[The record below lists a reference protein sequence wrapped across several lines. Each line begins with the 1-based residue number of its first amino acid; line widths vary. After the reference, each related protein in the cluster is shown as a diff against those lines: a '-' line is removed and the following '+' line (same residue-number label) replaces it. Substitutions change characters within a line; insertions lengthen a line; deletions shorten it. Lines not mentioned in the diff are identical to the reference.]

1 MKLNPPTVIVTF
13 LFYLTVVATQTISTA
28 QTMPD
33 PCIEIAQ
40 YKDFL
45 TLADRRAELLAE
57 SQQFTLDINDLN
69 SELSNAPT
77 VAELEFQKKRL
88 DDLQKKPTRSP
99 AEDETM
105 QALEQVLK
113 NLRSDKAITD
123 EIARKNE
130 VLVKDKVLLQC
141 IQGRI
146 SQLTSPEQNFRTNT
160 SWVFAGLIGAVI
172 IGFFVLAFRDEIMR
186 RAIFS
191 GETGIQFLTLFS
203 VVIAIILFGI
213 INILE
218 GKELAALLGGL
229 SGYILGRTSQ
239 RSALPAPPPTPTGGA
254 AALQKFI
261 RDLTSI
267 DLSPSSANLSSTS
280 KAHQLVAEPK
290 DIKGAV
296 IKDDEKL
303 FVPEWESSDPSVAK
317 VDQSGLVSMVGPG
330 TANVTASY
338 GNIKSNS
345 CVVTCT

>member
-1 MKLNPPTVIVTF
+1 MKLNPPSVIAAF
-13 LFYLTVVATQTISTA
+13 LFFLAVATQTTTTA
-28 QTMPD
+28 QTVPD
-33 PCIEIAQ
+33 SCAEVAQ

-45 TLADRRAELLAE
+45 ALADRRAELLAE
-57 SQQFTLDINDLN
+57 SQQLAIEVN
-69 SELSNAPT
+69 ELKSISDAPT
-77 VAELEFQKKRL
+77 VDELATQKKRL
-88 DDLQKKPTRSP
+88 DDLQKKQTRTPSEE
-99 AEDETM
+99 EDI
-105 QALEQVLK
+105 QQLQLILR
-113 NLRSDKAITD
+113 NLRSDK
-123 EIARKNE
+123 EIADDIAQKNA
-130 VLVKDKVLLQC
+130 VLVKDKILLQC

-160 SWVFAGLIGAVI
+160 SWVFAGLISAVI
-172 IGFFVLAFRDEIMR
+172 IGFFVLAFKDEVMR

-239 RSALPAPPPTPTGGA
+239 KGAPPAPPTTPTGA
-254 AALQKFI
+254 ATLQKFI
-261 RDLTSI
+261 KDLTSI
-267 DLSPSSANLSSTS
+267 SVSPSSATLSSTS
-280 KAHQLVAEPK
+280 KAHQLIAEPK

-296 IKDDEKL
+296 IRDDDKL
-303 FVPEWESSDPSVAK
+303 FVPEWESSDPAVAK

-330 TANVTASY
+330 TAEVTASY
-338 GNIKSNS
+338 GNIKSNP

>member
-1 MKLNPPTVIVTF
+1 MKLIPLSVGATF
-13 LFYLTVVATQTISTA
+13 LFFLAVATPTTSMA
-28 QTMPD
+28 QTVPD
-33 PCIEIAQ
+33 PCAEIAQ

-45 TLADRRAELLAE
+45 ALSDRRAELLAE
-57 SQQFTLDINDLN
+57 SQQLTFDI
-69 SELSNAPT
+69 SELKSAIPESPT
-77 VAELEFQKKRL
+77 VAELATQKKRL
-88 DDLQKKPTRSP
+88 DDLQKKQMRT
-99 AEDETM
+99 ALEDEAM
-105 QALEQVLK
+105 QQLELILR
-113 NLRSDKAITD
+113 NLRSDKEITD
-123 EIARKNE
+123 DIAQKNA

-141 IQGRI
+141 IQGKI
-146 SQLTSPEQNFRTNT
+146 SQLTSPEQKFRTDT
-160 SWVFAGLIGAVI
+160 SWVFAGLISAVI
-172 IGFFVLAFRDEIMR
+172 IGFFVLAFKDEVMR

-239 RSALPAPPPTPTGGA
+239 RGAPPAASPTTPTGA
-254 AALQKFI
+254 ATLQKFI
-261 RDLTSI
+261 KDLNSI
-267 DLSPSSANLSSTS
+267 NVSPSSATLSSTS
-280 KAHQLVAEPK
+280 KAHQLIAEPK

-296 IKDDEKL
+296 IKDDDKL
-303 FVPEWESSDPSVAK
+303 FVPEWESSDPAVAK

-338 GNIKSNS
+338 GNIKSDP

>member
-1 MKLNPPTVIVTF
+1 M
-13 LFYLTVVATQTISTA
+13 A
-28 QTMPD
+28 QSVPD
-33 PCIEIAQ
+33 PCAEVAQ

-45 TLADRRAELLAE
+45 ALADRRAELLAE
-57 SQQFTLDINDLN
+57 SQQLTIEIN
-69 SELSNAPT
+69 ELKSISDAPT
-77 VAELEFQKKRL
+77 VAELATQKKRL
-88 DDLQKKPTRSP
+88 DDLQKKPTRTP
-99 AEDETM
+99 LEDEAM
-105 QALEQVLK
+105 QGLELILR
-113 NLRSDKAITD
+113 NLRSDK
-123 EIARKNE
+123 EIAEDIAQKNAM
-130 VLVKDKVLLQC
+130 LVKDKVLLQC

-160 SWVFAGLIGAVI
+160 SWVFAGLISAVI
-172 IGFFVLAFRDEIMR
+172 IGFFVLAFKDEVMR

-239 RSALPAPPPTPTGGA
+239 RSATPAAPPTTPTGA
-254 AALQKFI
+254 ATLQKFI
-261 RDLTSI
+261 KDLNSI
-267 DLSPSSANLSSTS
+267 NVSPSSATLSSTS
-280 KAHQLVAEPK
+280 KAHQLIAEPK

-296 IKDDEKL
+296 IKDDDKL
-303 FVPEWESSDPSVAK
+303 FVPEWESSDPAVAK

-330 TANVTASY
+330 TAEVTASY
-338 GNIKSNS
+338 GNIKSDP